1 MKILSFEM
9 LHSTD
14 FHISQPMAKTHVWKP
29 RGDVYNAIGK
39 PKISHTFLWFKNC
52 SGIITDKDGN
62 TLEVKENQL
71 TYMAKG
77 TEYKINFLETG
88 KAEYD
93 TIVIHF
99 QWADSYGND
108 IAPTLQPIVCLSR
121 VDPVLAESLERL
133 GEEYKKNI
141 VCIPQV
147 KSTLYQLIALV
158 CQKQK
163 TKSTAGRFRCIS
175 KGIDLM
181 ERDSNLSISEI
192 ASLCGVSECYF
203 RRLFQEY
210 SGMSPMHYRQNYR
223 IERAKQLL
231 RADENYTINEIAQE
245 LHYSDIYHF
254 SKAFKKVCGV
264 SPTQYMGGM
273 RGK

>member
-1 MKILSFEM
+1 MKVLSFET
-9 LHSTD
+9 LHNTD
-14 FHISQPMAKTHVWKP
+14 FHISQPMAKTHAWKP

-62 TLEVKENQL
+62 TLNIKENQL

-77 TEYKINFLETG
+77 TEYRINFLNTG
-88 KAEYD
+88 KEEFD
-93 TIVIHF
+93 TVVIHF
-99 QWADSYGND
+99 QWTDAQGCD
-108 IAPTLQPIVCLSR
+108 IAPTLQPVICLKH
-121 VDPVLAESLERL
+121 VDPVLANSLERL
-133 GEEYKKNI
+133 ADECKKNI

-163 TKSTAGRFRCIS
+163 TKSISGRFQCIR
-175 KGIDLM
+175 KGIELM
-181 ERDSNLSISEI
+181 ELDSDLSISEI
-192 ASLCGVSECYF
+192 AALCGVSDCYF

-210 SGMSPMHYRQNYR
+210 SEMSPMHYRQNHR

-254 SKAFKKVCGV
+254 SKAFKKVCGI
-264 SPTQYMGGM
+264 SPTQYMG
-273 RGK
+273 RIRSK

>member
-1 MKILSFEM
+1 MTVISFEM
-9 LHSTD
+9 LHNTD
-14 FHISQPMAKTHVWKP
+14 FHINEPMAKTHSWKP

-62 TLEVKENQL
+62 AQKVRQNQL

-88 KAEYD
+88 KEAFD

-99 QWADSYGND
+99 QWTDSRGND
-108 IAPTLQPIVCLSR
+108 IAPTLQPTVCLSH
-121 VDPVLAESLERL
+121 VDPVLAASLEAL
-133 GEEYKKNI
+133 AEEYRKNI
-141 VCIPQV
+141 VCIPLV

-163 TKSTAGRFRCIS
+163 TKSTSGRFRCIS
-175 KGIDLM
+175 RGIELM
-181 ERDSNLSISEI
+181 EQDSNLSISEI
-192 ASLCGVSECYF
+192 AALCGVSDCYF

-210 SGMSPMHYRQNYR
+210 SGMSPMLYRQNHR

-231 RADENYTINEIAQE
+231 RSDENYTVGEIAQE

-264 SPTQYMGGM
+264 SPTQYMGGI

>member
-1 MKILSFEM
+1 MTILSFET
-9 LHSTD
+9 LHNTD
-14 FHISQPMAKTHVWKP
+14 FHISEPVAKTHAWKP

-52 SGIITDKDGN
+52 AGIITDKEGN
-62 TLEVKENQL
+62 SLQVSQGQL

-77 TEYKINFLETG
+77 TEYKIHFLDTG
-88 KAEYD
+88 REEFD

-99 QWADSYGND
+99 QWTDAGGSD
-108 IAPTLQPIVCLSR
+108 IAPTLQPTICLSH
-121 VDPVLAESLERL
+121 VKPVLADSLEKL
-133 GEEYKKNI
+133 ADECKKNI

-163 TKSTAGRFRCIS
+163 SKSTAGRFQCIR
-175 KGIDLM
+175 KGIELM

-192 ASLCGVSECYF
+192 ASLCGVSDCYF

-264 SPTQYMGGM
+264 SPTQYMGGI
-273 RGK
+273 RGR